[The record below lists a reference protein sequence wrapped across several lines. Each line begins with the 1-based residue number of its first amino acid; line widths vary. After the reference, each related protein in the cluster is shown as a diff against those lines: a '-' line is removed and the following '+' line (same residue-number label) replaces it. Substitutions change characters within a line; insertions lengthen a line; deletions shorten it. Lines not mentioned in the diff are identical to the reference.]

1 MRIVIRQMETREHAL
16 CDRILRGLPDW
27 FGIEEA
33 IVNYVRDLQNME
45 TWIAE
50 ADGECVG
57 FSAINQHNEYSAEIH
72 VMAVAEEY
80 HRQGIGRQLVE
91 HSEATLLSRS
101 VEFLQ
106 VKTLSPSRPNTHFER
121 TRRFY
126 ESMGFRPLEENLL
139 WGERNPCLIMVKHL
153 SS

>member
-1 MRIVIRQMETREHAL
+1 METREHAL

-126 ESMGFRPLEENLL
+126 ERMGFRPLEENLL

>member
-1 MRIVIRQMETREHAL
+1 LRIVIRQMETREHAL

-126 ESMGFRPLEENLL
+126 ERMGFRPLEENLL

>member
-1 MRIVIRQMETREHAL
+1 MRIAIRQMETREHAL

-126 ESMGFRPLEENLL
+126 ERMGFRPLEENLL

>member
-1 MRIVIRQMETREHAL
+1 MIRQMETREHAL

-126 ESMGFRPLEENLL
+126 ERMGFRPLEENLL

>member
-126 ESMGFRPLEENLL
+126 ERMGFRPLEENLL